1 MIPKEDIYKL
11 KLDLKKYLNQKTNYS
26 IISLESKLNLLSKD
40 DLFVLI
46 CDLFKDS
53 VDNFNF
59 ETPVYYNKYLFKC
72 IDYLNR
78 DEIKNKEYIIKK
90 IEKIKKI
97 ITDKIN
103 NNKSNTNV
111 SISNKAFLLSLNSEL
126 NYIIVKLKNEKNN
139 NILNMNDTY
148 DILNELI
155 FKIRNPIYVEEILN
169 NYPNLILTKKNN
181 RYLFEE
187 VYDKYLNVLLNRNDN
202 YELLYFNKLVLTF
215 LKNSNNN
222 EDIKIIVLNKSN
234 KLLSSLD
241 SRNISKEKIA
251 KIKFFLKELN
261 DFYLNPNLTVG
272 KRLENLKIKYNLKKI
287 ENLEKFTIKKVN
299 WKNYKENNR
308 YILTFDDP
316 NAKILENAISFDCL
330 KNGNYLLGLYV
341 VDMDAYLDGE
351 NNLKEY
357 IYENTMSIKGYPMVP
372 KEITSKLSLEQN
384 KRKKTIAYLF
394 ELDRNL
400 CVVNFKVERHNIKV
414 KYNLK
419 FSDVK
424 KIMEY
429 PLDTKL
435 KRKVSQIYNLSKYI
449 LNDKEEK
456 EEYHEVKEISK
467 KILYDN
473 EYKEKNKGA
482 KMISNYQIFLN
493 SYIPLYCYQHDLP
506 YLYRNNEFNRS
517 IKLITTLKEKY
528 KHNIDLEDVLS
539 FVYAIYEPS
548 NYSTE
553 NKGHAGLNLD
563 AYGEVSKPLRSL
575 ASIVNQKLINEYFI
589 NGLVLNEEDKKVY
602 INELNKICEQLNKKR
617 ILYDNYIYE
626 ANKILKKNKK

>member
-26 IISLESKLNLLSKD
+26 IISLESKLDLLSKD

-126 NYIIVKLKNEKNN
+126 NYIVVKLKNEKNN

-241 SRNISKEKIA
+241 SRNISKEKIE

-261 DFYLNPNLTVG
+261 DFYLNPNLTIG

-287 ENLEKFTIKKVN
+287 ENLEK
-299 WKNYKENNR
+299 
-308 YILTFDDP
+308 L
-316 NAKILENAISFDCL
+316 
-330 KNGNYLLGLYV
+330 
-341 VDMDAYLDGE
+341 
-351 NNLKEY
+351 
-357 IYENTMSIKGYPMVP
+357 
-372 KEITSKLSLEQN
+372 
-384 KRKKTIAYLF
+384 
-394 ELDRNL
+394 
-400 CVVNFKVERHNIKV
+400 
-414 KYNLK
+414 
-419 FSDVK
+419 
-424 KIMEY
+424 
-429 PLDTKL
+429 
-435 KRKVSQIYNLSKYI
+435 
-449 LNDKEEK
+449 
-456 EEYHEVKEISK
+456 
-467 KILYDN
+467 
-473 EYKEKNKGA
+473 
-482 KMISNYQIFLN
+482 
-493 SYIPLYCYQHDLP
+493 
-506 YLYRNNEFNRS
+506 
-517 IKLITTLKEKY
+517 
-528 KHNIDLEDVLS
+528 
-539 FVYAIYEPS
+539 
-548 NYSTE
+548 
-553 NKGHAGLNLD
+553 
-563 AYGEVSKPLRSL
+563 
-575 ASIVNQKLINEYFI
+575 
-589 NGLVLNEEDKKVY
+589 
-602 INELNKICEQLNKKR
+602 
-617 ILYDNYIYE
+617 
-626 ANKILKKNKK
+626 

>member
-1 MIPKEDIYKL
+1 
-11 KLDLKKYLNQKTNYS
+11 
-26 IISLESKLNLLSKD
+26 
-40 DLFVLI
+40 
-46 CDLFKDS
+46 
-53 VDNFNF
+53 
-59 ETPVYYNKYLFKC
+59 
-72 IDYLNR
+72 
-78 DEIKNKEYIIKK
+78 
-90 IEKIKKI
+90 
-97 ITDKIN
+97 
-103 NNKSNTNV
+103 
-111 SISNKAFLLSLNSEL
+111 
-126 NYIIVKLKNEKNN
+126 
-139 NILNMNDTY
+139 
-148 DILNELI
+148 
-155 FKIRNPIYVEEILN
+155 
-169 NYPNLILTKKNN
+169 
-181 RYLFEE
+181 
-187 VYDKYLNVLLNRNDN
+187 
-202 YELLYFNKLVLTF
+202 
-215 LKNSNNN
+215 
-222 EDIKIIVLNKSN
+222 
-234 KLLSSLD
+234 
-241 SRNISKEKIA
+241 
-251 KIKFFLKELN
+251 
-261 DFYLNPNLTVG
+261 
-272 KRLENLKIKYNLKKI
+272 
-287 ENLEKFTIKKVN
+287 
-299 WKNYKENNR
+299 
-308 YILTFDDP
+308 
-316 NAKILENAISFDCL
+316 
-330 KNGNYLLGLYV
+330 
-341 VDMDAYLDGE
+341 
-351 NNLKEY
+351 
-357 IYENTMSIKGYPMVP
+357 
-372 KEITSKLSLEQN
+372 
-384 KRKKTIAYLF
+384 
-394 ELDRNL
+394 
-400 CVVNFKVERHNIKV
+400 
-414 KYNLK
+414 
-419 FSDVK
+419 
-424 KIMEY
+424 MEY

>member
-26 IISLESKLNLLSKD
+26 IISLESKLDLLSKD

-126 NYIIVKLKNEKNN
+126 NYIVVKLKNEKNN

-241 SRNISKEKIA
+241 SRNISKEKIE

-261 DFYLNPNLTVG
+261 DFYLNPNLTIG
-272 KRLENLKIKYNLKKI
+272 KRLENLKIK
-287 ENLEKFTIKKVN
+287 
-299 WKNYKENNR
+299 
-308 YILTFDDP
+308 
-316 NAKILENAISFDCL
+316 
-330 KNGNYLLGLYV
+330 
-341 VDMDAYLDGE
+341 
-351 NNLKEY
+351 
-357 IYENTMSIKGYPMVP
+357 
-372 KEITSKLSLEQN
+372 
-384 KRKKTIAYLF
+384 
-394 ELDRNL
+394 
-400 CVVNFKVERHNIKV
+400 
-414 KYNLK
+414 
-419 FSDVK
+419 
-424 KIMEY
+424 
-429 PLDTKL
+429 
-435 KRKVSQIYNLSKYI
+435 
-449 LNDKEEK
+449 
-456 EEYHEVKEISK
+456 
-467 KILYDN
+467 
-473 EYKEKNKGA
+473 
-482 KMISNYQIFLN
+482 
-493 SYIPLYCYQHDLP
+493 
-506 YLYRNNEFNRS
+506 
-517 IKLITTLKEKY
+517 
-528 KHNIDLEDVLS
+528 
-539 FVYAIYEPS
+539 
-548 NYSTE
+548 
-553 NKGHAGLNLD
+553 
-563 AYGEVSKPLRSL
+563 
-575 ASIVNQKLINEYFI
+575 
-589 NGLVLNEEDKKVY
+589 
-602 INELNKICEQLNKKR
+602 
-617 ILYDNYIYE
+617 
-626 ANKILKKNKK
+626 